1 PPLMVQTENN
11 PEGLP
16 KEVFDDLQNQL

>member
-1 PPLMVQTENN
+1 MVQTENN

>member
-1 PPLMVQTENN
+1 MVKTESN
-11 PEGLP
+11 PDGLP